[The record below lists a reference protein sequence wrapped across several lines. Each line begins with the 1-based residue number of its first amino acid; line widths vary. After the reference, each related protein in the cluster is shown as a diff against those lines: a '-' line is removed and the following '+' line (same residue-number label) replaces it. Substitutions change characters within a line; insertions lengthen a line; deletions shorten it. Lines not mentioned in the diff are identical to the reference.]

1 MVVVKWIAADIEL
14 MLRMLSFTFN
24 VQRQFFE
31 ENTMRLLIAA
41 LLILSSAPESHA
53 REYLEEVESEVFKTA
68 GTPQEITKRAR
79 SCALEILE
87 ADEVAYSDNAS
98 QGLFDTRSQDL
109 STKASGTSV
118 LVDVDIEGGKVIA
131 NSRRAFTAKM
141 LKKNVKSRVAI
152 LARDQRFKIRHTKIE
167 HLQESSGYMKNSGY
181 TKVGKWWGSGH
192 KDVTKQLNIVSAE
205 LADCIQNPKSEQDDD
220 W

>member
-1 MVVVKWIAADIEL
+1 MALGWIKNAISMV
-14 MLRMLSFTFN
+14 
-24 VQRQFFE
+24 FFFLV
-31 ENTMRLLIAA
+31 TACVSTPA
-41 LLILSSAPESHA
+41 PSPLSSAS
-53 REYLEEVESEVFKTA
+53 VSEAVRLINSSSLRSPDT
-68 GTPQEITKRAR
+68 TPI
-79 SCALEILE
+79 
-87 ADEVAYSDNAS
+87 N
-98 QGLFDTRSQDL
+98 
-109 STKASGTSV
+109 
-118 LVDVDIEGGKVIA
+118 DVDQRTIRVKQRLMFPIRRICNRDGGLSEKKCGKVIA
-131 NSRRAFTAKM
+131 NSRRAFTAKI